1 MLAYWAGAAVLGVAS
16 AALYLA
22 VLALPGGV
30 LLASFTQA
38 PLFLAGLTLGLPA
51 ALAASATSALVVWGG
66 AGLIGGVV
74 HAIVNALPVLVLIQ
88 RALLSRQTADGG
100 VEWYPPGLLVSWLTG
115 LAVLALGV
123 LLLLLAGA
131 EGGIEGAV
139 QRQIEA
145 MLPMFGPNQDA
156 MRPLF
161 EIIAPVVPGMV
172 VAAWMTVTIVNGALA
187 QAMALKTGR
196 AARPAPDIAATELPR
211 IVAAGLAIMAGL
223 ALVGPG
229 ALGVVGAN
237 ATVVLTVPF
246 LVLGFAVVHAATKG
260 LRARGLLLGGLYAV
274 TAILTWPVIVIVALG
289 LIEQGFGLKRRF
301 AAPRPGGVT

>member
-22 VLALPGGV
+22 ALALPGGV

-51 ALAASATSALVVWGG
+51 ALAASATSALVVSGG
-66 AGLIGGVV
+66 AGLIGGIV

>member
-22 VLALPGGV
+22 ALALPGGV

-260 LRARGLLLGGLYAV
+260 LRARRLLLGGLYAV
-274 TAILTWPVIVIVALG
+274 TAILTWPVIAIVALG
-289 LIEQGFGLKRRF
+289 LIEQGFGIKRRF
-301 AAPRPGGVT
+301 AASRPGGVT

>member
-1 MLAYWAGAAVLGVAS
+1 MLAYWAGAAVLGVVS

-22 VLALPGGV
+22 AFALPGGV

-51 ALAASATSALVVWGG
+51 ALAASATSALVVSGG
-66 AGLIGGVV
+66 AGLIGGVA
-74 HAIVNALPVLVLIQ
+74 HGIVNALPVLVLVQ

-139 QRQIEA
+139 KRQIDA

-172 VAAWMTVTIVNGALA
+172 VAAWMTVTIGNGALA
-187 QAMALKTGR
+187 QAVALKTGR
-196 AARPAPDIAATELPR
+196 SARPAPDIAATELPR
-211 IVAAGLAIMAGL
+211 VLAAGLAIMAGL
-223 ALVGPG
+223 ALLGPG

>member
-22 VLALPGGV
+22 ALALPGGV

>member
-1 MLAYWAGAAVLGVAS
+1 
-16 AALYLA
+16 
-22 VLALPGGV
+22 
-30 LLASFTQA
+30 
-38 PLFLAGLTLGLPA
+38 
-51 ALAASATSALVVWGG
+51 
-66 AGLIGGVV
+66 
-74 HAIVNALPVLVLIQ
+74 VLVQ
-88 RALLSRQTADGG
+88 RALLSRKAADGG
-100 VEWYPPGLLVSWLTG
+100 VEWYPPGLLVSWLTALG
-115 LAVLALGV
+115 LLALGV
-123 LLLLLAGA
+123 LLLLLASSD
-131 EGGIEGAV
+131 GGIAGAV

-187 QAMALKTGR
+187 QAMALRTGR